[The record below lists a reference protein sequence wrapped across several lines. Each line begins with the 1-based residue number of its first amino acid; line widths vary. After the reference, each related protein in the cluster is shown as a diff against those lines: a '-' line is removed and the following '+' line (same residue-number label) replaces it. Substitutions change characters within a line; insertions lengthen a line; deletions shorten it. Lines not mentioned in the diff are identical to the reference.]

1 MNFVDCIKTR
11 SSILMEGAL
20 GERLKRE
27 YQLTFHQ
34 QVAMASLIYEKEK
47 AAALKKLWNGY
58 GDIARKYRL
67 PLLVTTPTRR
77 ANKERVLS
85 AGYDGSIITD
95 NVNFLRSIEKESQ
108 AEMYIG
114 GLMGCKGDAYTG
126 EGALSETEA
135 RDFHLWQAELFK
147 AAGADFLYAGIMPAL
162 FEAAGMA
169 QAMAETG
176 VPYMISFTKIGRAHV

>member
-135 RDFHLWQAELFK
+135 RDFHL
-147 AAGADFLYAGIMPAL
+147 
-162 FEAAGMA
+162 
-169 QAMAETG
+169 
-176 VPYMISFTKIGRAHV
+176 